1 MPPERQRGEEIKGLK
16 GICGVMQKFSML
28 RHFTQQELKSM
39 CRTGCSHGEKQNNT
53 APSPARSQLTPLTP
67 LTCIAGLVGVKIDW
81 QSLNWKWSLNAACSC
96 WGFEFSLPPAS
107 QPADGEN
114 WWGACRGTEQR
125 SQGSSRCIVH
135 SSVPL
140 GALDRPQRA
149 STGPVTAGT
158 VELRWVMQLSARPV
172 MRIRA

>member
-1 MPPERQRGEEIKGLK
+1 
-16 GICGVMQKFSML
+16 
-28 RHFTQQELKSM
+28 M

-114 WWGACRGTEQR
+114 W
-125 SQGSSRCIVH
+125 
-135 SSVPL
+135 
-140 GALDRPQRA
+140 
-149 STGPVTAGT
+149 
-158 VELRWVMQLSARPV
+158 
-172 MRIRA
+172 